1 MRAITPSKFETTGN
15 DANENEKHVN
25 DIRIYSTSVLHATDD
40 GECIP
45 VNTKEIAVS
54 EGKEAAAH
62 VVQAVVNTQRGELQF
77 NSVRGIPYLETIFSH
92 PDRLMEWETEMREA
106 IESLPFVTSIESFE
120 TFVERMNAP
129 HRDTQLQ
136 VSYKS
141 SIRTTFDDG
150 EEVDLNDGRT
160 IRLHTFPIAPK
171 SNWEFQTDPDST
183 DFIVDAEVGS
193 FILIHITCDRGTT
206 ISWDDD
212 DKTAFSVVG
221 ETVTAV
227 SHTYEK
233 AGKFKV
239 RLGSGIKR
247 FTIEKNSI
255 VTEVTRFSNTITDL
269 SYAFKDNTGLTDVC
283 EWADQITNVS
293 YCYCGCTNLKGVKQS
308 DGRYTIPQFTD
319 SIDYCLSTYEGCGSL
334 VPLSEEESIRE
345 TDEDYQAKKDA
356 RDAKYMPPRIHDLGF
371 FYNCYYNTS
380 EKLRNI
386 TLQSWGG
393 NVIDFSD
400 DRYATDLK
408 IKEVAGGVEFRV
420 ETNLESQYMTYS
432 LSEYTISGVTSLNYK
447 GIGVPS
453 GTPQNGWWYKK
464 LGKCFVYGDS
474 KWNEVQSY
482 TLTSVAADMANKP
495 IGGYYVSGTNVKVT
509 YVASSDFKR
518 VPIAAGKKYDSTP
531 ITIPKA
537 DISDKRVKFSLGVRR
552 IRCMTEISVTSVNAY
567 SSLITNLEDMFRG
580 VTSLTNAC
588 AFSAAAKN
596 VTNTFNGCTSLQSV
610 GGFLGGA
617 FWKNINELKG
627 CFCGCSSLTCGTTDD
642 SVIPSFPAVVSD
654 VRQCYKGCAS
664 LKGITPSLANSVAKA
679 DECFMGCTL
688 VGMYQKK
695 ISWGISLITASYCYQ
710 GCATLGQTQGA
721 DFVLPVWD
729 DVAVRDASHC
739 FEGCTSLSC
748 LLPLPPQNRILRLA
762 GCFKGCLNLQSI
774 AVGKDT
780 DGLYKYD
787 KTLMPIAFRGTDT
800 TAAFS
805 DDEVTTPVATKN
817 GYVEDCSTTIRSLY
831 IQTWGGTRPN
841 SDDAA
846 LEGSDYTEIFINTTD
861 RTGQKI
867 SEIALGLA
875 FDVSEKLFYV
885 TGLDAYPRAFVS
897 HAGYKRENNYD
908 TFDPT
913 QTFGTSASTG
923 VSTSVIRIV
932 TRKFVNKG
940 NVDTTANLP
949 TSGNKD
955 GDVWHVNADGSNY
968 EWNGTRWRICQD
980 LAALTAFHLPSVAR
994 SYDFTLTNR
1003 GSSAPSTPSDGDYYI
1018 SNGRTYL
1025 YKGEDIIEFPFAIAQ
1040 KASGSIATSA
1050 QYNGD
1055 VGKYIISGG
1064 GTVLGDMG
1072 DMTYAIVNLNKVAD
1086 TVTNMQN
1093 SFIYAEGLEN
1103 TCAWPTALT
1112 DCASCYQ
1119 FCTALLGLTEGSIPA
1134 WPSGVVSLFKCYYGC
1149 TSLLSMGMEK
1159 LHDFPAG
1166 ATDAQYC
1173 YCNCTS
1179 ITAMPGEWGG
1189 VTNASH
1195 CYDGCTSLG
1204 SAQSGGELPYWGN
1217 VTDASYCYRNCSAL
1231 DAVMPVWFSDSEQN
1245 VVVLGNVQYCFYGCT
1260 ALNANPYFD
1269 NYIEAHRKELGGFSG
1284 SDTNDYHETA
1294 EQQKARHFNCVANT
1308 NEEISKQFGSEWGG
1322 NFQFAPLIISVDTK
1336 KKVSGSLKF
1345 YVSINDLDTGTD
1357 AYVDY
1362 VVGKKY
1368 VAYDESLD
1376 NLSVREL
1383 MKDSDASNN
1392 DDSSGYDE
1400 QADAQKLSILQ
1411 RIVSEN
1417 IDHVIKKEAMSCTA
1431 TFQRVVIQGDFKIFN
1446 VDVLGLDTSTR
1457 RNENWN
1463 RSNSVF
1469 GSSATKKTATKFPYI
1484 VSVEDSKN
1492 GCCVAFLDRTFA
1504 SQKRLESV
1512 SCNHLMVVGNYCF
1525 YNCKSLKEVDLPS
1538 VEYCGDYAFSK
1549 CINLESINLE
1559 KCVGLGTGIF
1569 DECKKLATLRLNTI
1583 DVIRPYMLSK
1593 LANLEELE
1601 VATDGTA
1608 CVINS
1613 EGISE
1618 IGRKATTS
1626 LYFGS
1631 DVYFRTCALG
1641 YNKSYVQNIYCD
1653 IGIDGFK
1660 QTLLF
1665 YQGSMKEIDNQL
1677 TRVAE
1682 VGERSSIGDYTVNT
1696 SLTHNEETYNIAG
1709 EMTAKNSISEVI
1721 EDGDYY
1727 FGTSMYRG
1735 FCVINGN
1742 LVGLEYNFHQ
1752 VASESLLS
1760 KDGDYYDNGSSVILY
1775 VGGDKTSFSHAEFAP
1790 KSLADLYSTDR
1801 LDGWHWGTD
1810 NTWSCVKSDTGSNS
1824 IVPSTM
1830 RSRDWTDSIAD
1841 VGDFKNINNCMVVKN
1856 SASSLLKVDG
1866 AVPNSIQLKDSD
1878 GNQLYLFVRT
1888 GSSSSNIIKTINN
1901 APTHLSLSVD
1911 SITDK
1916 NTKYIYVSPKG
1927 EVFYNGA
1934 WQKFTLGTHS
1944 TAEEGSDFA
1953 NSSIPQE
1960 NVGGYVFVNEDRKIK
1975 ETYRVGA
1982 LGNSDFSNLL
1992 KKVNYDTVTSGTGV
2006 DGMYSVP
2013 KFIQIMTKTD
2023 GIKYVDWDLISVNG
2037 ITANTKTPS
2046 PTLPSIGDYACYISV
2061 CTKITRSSTTAVE
2074 GTRQIYHSHWG
2085 VKGDFYVDSN
2095 RTIHLWNKQAGYNA
2109 DTIVELKTKYTGTYD
2124 KRDFVEVGDYFV
2136 HSARIRTSDN
2146 AVHEL
2151 GDVLCP
2157 SNTLEREGN
2166 FIERN
2171 GVAFCKLSASAPVL
2185 IHGTMTRF
2193 SNVSDLTITGRY
2205 VECPNVSLLRV
2216 SENNVMYLEGLF
2228 ASEGSSTVLI
2238 QSNSGKSNAVSY
2250 KAMTLHSD
2258 NPDTKGYYSVSSN
2271 TTTLQISDSPADKIT
2286 FPFVFHQK
2294 GSVSLL
2300 DAEGDFV
2307 NTEYEAIIRTNFG
2320 NENGNLIIVKKKL
2333 EQAEY
2338 RQLVT
2343 SEGKYY
2349 PIDSDSI
2356 GTSIESAQVFQQIE
2370 SHFDSGCF
2378 YGIIN
2383 GASAKINVDISLAG
2397 VYLFRV
2403 NDEGN
2408 QIQPYS
2414 NTRELITRI
2423 FAKVRRRGGSS
2434 GYSYLID
2441 TKKGIGNNSKYIRI
2455 IDGSNNMMTA
2465 YQIARKN
2472 SATTWT
2478 SITDSTI

>member
-15 DANENEKHVN
+15 DANESEKHVN

-193 FILIHITCDRGTT
+193 FLLIHITCDRGTT

-308 DGRYTIPQFTD
+308 DGRYTIPKFTD
-319 SIDYCLSTYEGCGSL
+319 SIDYCLSTYEGCESL
-334 VPLSEEESIRE
+334 VPLSEEEAIRE
-345 TDEDYQAKKDA
+345 TDEDYKEKKDA

-380 EKLRNI
+380 ESLRNI
-386 TLQSWGG
+386 ILQSWGG

-408 IKEVAGGVEFRV
+408 IKEVSGGVDFKV

-432 LSEYTISGVTSLNYK
+432 LSEYTIRGVTSLNYK

-453 GTPQNGWWYKK
+453 GTPQTGWWYKK
-464 LGKCFVYGDS
+464 LGTCFVHDGT
-474 KWNEVQSY
+474 KWREIQSY
-482 TLTSVAADMANKP
+482 TLTSVAPDMANKP
-495 IGGYYVSGTNVKVT
+495 VGGYYVSGSNVKVT

-580 VTSLTNAC
+580 VISLTNAC

-627 CFCGCSSLTCGTTDD
+627 CFCGCSSLHCGTTDD

-654 VRQCYKGCAS
+654 VSQCYKGCAS

-679 DECFMGCTL
+679 DECFRGCTL
-688 VGMYQKK
+688 VGKNQQK

-729 DVAVRDASHC
+729 DVAVRDATHC
-739 FEGCTSLSC
+739 FDGCTSLSC

-762 GCFKGCLNLQSI
+762 GCFKGCANLQRI
-774 AVGKDT
+774 AVGQDS

-787 KTLMPIAFRGTDT
+787 KTLMPIAFRGEDT

-831 IQTWGGTRPN
+831 IQIWGGTRPN

-846 LEGSDYTEIFINTTD
+846 LEGNDYTEIFINTTD

-867 SEIALGLA
+867 ASVQLGLGL
-875 FDVSEKLFYV
+875 DVAGKLFYV
-885 TGLDAYPRAFVS
+885 TGLDAYPRAYGS
-897 HAGYKRENNYD
+897 YAGTLTNS
-908 TFDPT
+908 FDST

-932 TRKFVNKG
+932 TRR
-940 NVDTTANLP
+940 A
-949 TSGNKD
+949 
-955 GDVWHVNADGSNY
+955 DVEAGASP
-968 EWNGTRWRICQD
+968 

-994 SYDFTLTNR
+994 SFNFTFTNR

-1025 YKGEDIIEFPFAIAQ
+1025 YKGEAIIEFPFAIAQ
-1040 KASGSIATSA
+1040 KASGSIATSP

-1086 TVTNMQN
+1086 TVTTMRN

-1103 TCAWPTALT
+1103 TCDWPTALT

-1134 WPSGVVSLFKCYYGC
+1134 WPSGVTSLFKCYYGC

-1231 DAVMPVWFSDSEQN
+1231 DAVMPNWFKDDDTTDI
-1245 VVVLGNVQYCFYGCT
+1245 VLERVPYCFYGCT

-1269 NYIEAHRKELGGFSG
+1269 NYVEAHPAALGGFSG
-1284 SDTNDYHETA
+1284 HDIEGGETK
-1294 EQQKARHFNCVANT
+1294 EQQVARHINCIANT
-1308 NEEISKQFGSEWGG
+1308 NEEISIQFGSEWGG

-1336 KKVSGSLKF
+1336 KKVSGTLKF
-1345 YVSINDLDTGTD
+1345 YVSINDSDMGTD

-1362 VVGKKY
+1362 VLGKKY
-1368 VAYDESLD
+1368 VSYDSTKDKLTVGD
-1376 NLSVREL
+1376 IL
-1383 MKDSDASNN
+1383 KDSDAIH
-1392 DDSSGYDE
+1392 DDNSGFDE
-1400 QADAQKLSILQ
+1400 QSDAQKLAILQ
-1411 RIVSEN
+1411 RLVSDN
-1417 IDHVIKKEAMSCTA
+1417 MTAVASDNAMSCDA
-1431 TFQRVVIQGDFKIFN
+1431 TFQRAVIQGDFKIFN
-1446 VDVLGLDTSTR
+1446 VDVLGIDSSTR
-1457 RNENWN
+1457 KNENWS
-1463 RSNSVF
+1463 RSNSIF
-1469 GSSATKKTATKFPYI
+1469 GTSATKKVTTKFPYI
-1484 VSVEDSKN
+1484 TRIEDSRN
-1492 GCCVAFLDRTFA
+1492 GCCVIFLDRTFVA
-1504 SQKRLESV
+1504 QKRLESV
-1512 SCNHLMVVGNYCF
+1512 TCNHLMIVGNYCF
-1525 YNCKSLKEVDLPS
+1525 YNCKELTNVDLPS
-1538 VEYCGDYAFSK
+1538 VEYCGDYAFAK
-1549 CINLESINLE
+1549 CDKLQSVNLE
-1559 KCVGLGTGIF
+1559 KCVGLGIGIF

-1583 DVIRPYMLSK
+1583 DVVRPYMLSK

-1601 VATDGTA
+1601 IATDGSA
-1608 CVINS
+1608 CTINS

-1618 IGRKATTS
+1618 IGKKVSTS
-1626 LYFGS
+1626 LYFGA
-1631 DVYFRTCALG
+1631 DVYFRVCALG
-1641 YNKSYVQNIYCD
+1641 YQKSYVQNIYCD

-1660 QTLLF
+1660 QTLIW
-1665 YQGSMKEIDNQL
+1665 YDGAKRTVDNQI
-1677 TRVAE
+1677 TAVE
-1682 VGERSSIGDYTVNT
+1682 TVGERSSVGDYTVSTDFSHNGVT
-1696 SLTHNEETYNIAG
+1696 YSLNGDMIAKESIG
-1709 EMTAKNSISEVI
+1709 EVQ
-1721 EDGDYY
+1721 EDGNYY
-1727 FGTSMYRG
+1727 FGAGMYRG
-1735 FCVINGN
+1735 FCVIGEDV
-1742 LVGLEYNFHQ
+1742 VGLTNAFTP
-1752 VASESLLS
+1752 VASEGALLQDGQFFTDGESTHLYTTERGIVTFPTANFTMRPSLS
-1760 KDGDYYDNGSSVILY
+1760 
-1775 VGGDKTSFSHAEFAP
+1775 
-1790 KSLADLYSTDR
+1790 DLYLAEKES
-1801 LDGWHWGTD
+1801 GWHWHTTE
-1810 NTWSCVKSDTGSNS
+1810 TWSCIKA
-1824 IVPSTM
+1824 
-1830 RSRDWTDSIAD
+1830 DS
-1841 VGDFKNINNCMVVKN
+1841 
-1856 SASSLLKVDG
+1856 
-1866 AVPNSIQLKDSD
+1866 
-1878 GNQLYLFVRT
+1878 GN
-1888 GSSSSNIIKTINN
+1888 NIILHTVLNAKTFGE
-1901 APTHLSLSVD
+1901 SLSVAGD
-1911 SITDK
+1911 YLNLSKCIVAHDGGVNQSGRSSPPSYITFKDDEGTDMVLYLRYGTSQSNIYNK
-1916 NTKYIYVSPKG
+1916 SNNAISRQYLNIDDIPNGGDYKKYLYVSPKG
-1927 EVFYNGA
+1927 EVFVNGV
-1934 WQKFTLGTHS
+1934 WQKFTVGTHVTEHAGEKFQNS
-1944 TAEEGSDFA
+1944 FIPTA
-1953 NSSIPQE
+1953 
-1960 NVGGYVFVNEDRKIK
+1960 NVGGYVYIKDVTVDGKVEQHIAASYHDANFGNFSYSNIMRKRDYSTVLGGTSGDFCVPRYCKVMTRTSGFKYIDWDMMSLHGIATK
-1975 ETYRVGA
+1975 SSAQTPPLDSVG
-1982 LGNSDFSNLL
+1982 DFS
-1992 KKVNYDTVTSGTGV
+1992 
-2006 DGMYSVP
+2006 
-2013 KFIQIMTKTD
+2013 
-2023 GIKYVDWDLISVNG
+2023 
-2037 ITANTKTPS
+2037 
-2046 PTLPSIGDYACYISV
+2046 CYMKV
-2061 CTKITRSSTTAVE
+2061 CTNKTRNSTTDKE
-2074 GTRQIYHSHWG
+2074 GTRQIMHLHWG
-2085 VKGDFYVDSN
+2085 QKGDFFIDSS
-2095 RTIHLWNKQAGYNA
+2095 RKLHLWTKNA
-2109 DTIVELKTKYTGTYD
+2109 YDADIVVDLKTKFSGTYD
-2124 KRDFVEVGDYFV
+2124 KREFTQAGDYFV
-2136 HSARIRTSDN
+2136 YSSRIKCQDGIYD
-2146 AVHEL
+2146 L
-2151 GDVLCP
+2151 GDLLCP
-2157 SNTLEREGN
+2157 SSSLDRAGN
-2166 FIERN
+2166 FFVYEGLAYYKTSAASPILNYGTMRKVDKASDMT
-2171 GVAFCKLSASAPVL
+2171 VAGTYVEDAPVTL
-2185 IHGTMTRF
+2185 FRI
-2193 SNVSDLTITGRY
+2193 
-2205 VECPNVSLLRV
+2205 
-2216 SENNVMYLEGLF
+2216 SENNVRFLEGLF
-2228 ASEGSSTVLI
+2228 ASEGSAVTLMT
-2238 QSNSGKSNAVSY
+2238 SGSDKCNAVSY
-2250 KAMTLHSD
+2250 KAMTIQ
-2258 NPDTKGYYSVSSN
+2258 NETPGVKGYYSADGAN
-2271 TTTLQISDSPADKIT
+2271 TRLIVDDSGNYITLNCTFNQRDSIRNLT
-2286 FPFVFHQK
+2286 NN
-2294 GSVSLL
+2294 
-2300 DAEGDFV
+2300 GDFV
-2307 NTEYEAIIRTNFG
+2307 NTPDEAIVRLNFG
-2320 NENGNLIIVKKKL
+2320 DANGNLIVIKAKL
-2333 EQAEY
+2333 NRMEY
-2338 RQLVT
+2338 ELLVV
-2343 SEGKYY
+2343 SEGQYF
-2349 PIDSDSI
+2349 PVDSDSI
-2356 GTSIESAQVFQQIE
+2356 GTAITSEQVYQQIV
-2370 SHFDSGCF
+2370 SHFDEGCF

-2383 GASAKINVDISLAG
+2383 GASSKINVDLSLSG
-2397 VYLFRV
+2397 VYLFQV
-2403 NDEGN
+2403 SDDGS
-2408 QIQPYS
+2408 QIRPYT
-2414 NTRELITRI
+2414 NTRTLINRV
-2423 FAKVRRRGGSS
+2423 FAKVRRKSLGGGS
-2434 GYSYLID
+2434 YSYLVD
-2441 TKKGIGNNSKYIRI
+2441 NKKGIGNNSKYIRI

-2465 YQIARKN
+2465 YQIARKD
-2472 SATTWT
+2472 SDTRWLP
-2478 SITDSTI
+2478 ITDSQI